1 MIIEQIR
8 EDRAR
13 ALEAND
19 PTGQVCYLAT
29 VDADGSPSVRT
40 LVLREVSER
49 SVRLF
54 INASSPKWQALS
66 ANSACQILLWYPSI
80 QIQYRLSGAA
90 AMASRADIENN
101 WHRRPLRAKLLDY
114 FYAARAAQ
122 SEPYRS
128 SEDFDQA
135 FESMAATL
143 DPESLTPPIEAIA
156 VDIALHQIE
165 RLDLTQNEKPHR
177 RARFRWIDEA
187 WAEDFL
193 VP

>member
-13 ALEAND
+13 ALGAND
-19 PTGQVCYLAT
+19 PAGQVCYLAT
-29 VDADGSPSVRT
+29 IDGDSNPSVRT
-40 LVLREVSER
+40 LVLREVAER

-54 INASSPKWQALS
+54 INASSPKWRALS
-66 ANSACQILLWYPSI
+66 TNSACQILLWYPSI
-80 QIQYRLSGAA
+80 QIQYRLSGDAA
-90 AMASRADIENN
+90 KASRADIERN

-114 FYAARAAQ
+114 FYAARASQ
-122 SEPYRS
+122 SEPYHS
-128 SEDFDQA
+128 GKDFDEA
-135 FESMAATL
+135 FEAMAATL
-143 DPESLTPPIEAIA
+143 DPEALTPPIEAIA
-156 VDIALHQIE
+156 VDITLHQIE
-165 RLDLTQNEKPHR
+165 RLDLTQNETLHR

>member
-13 ALEAND
+13 ALEADD

-29 VDADGSPSVRT
+29 VEADGSPSVRT
-40 LVLREVSER
+40 LVLREVLER

-54 INASSPKWQALS
+54 INASSPKWRALS

-90 AMASRADIENN
+90 AIASRADIENN

-114 FYAARAAQ
+114 FYATRAAQ
-122 SEPYRS
+122 RSGMWCVRVAGNAISMQRREPRGRTAS
-128 SEDFDQA
+128 RIGALST
-135 FESMAATL
+135 ATVL
-143 DPESLTPPIEAIA
+143 RGAMVKRVVGAAIA
-156 VDIALHQIE
+156 AGAAPVTSALCQGW
-165 RLDLTQNEKPHR
+165 R
-177 RARFRWIDEA
+177 R
-187 WAEDFL
+187 
-193 VP
+193 

>member
-1 MIIEQIR
+1 
-8 EDRAR
+8 
-13 ALEAND
+13 
-19 PTGQVCYLAT
+19 
-29 VDADGSPSVRT
+29 
-40 LVLREVSER
+40 
-49 SVRLF
+49 
-54 INASSPKWQALS
+54 
-66 ANSACQILLWYPSI
+66 
-80 QIQYRLSGAA
+80 
-90 AMASRADIENN
+90 MASRADIENN

-122 SEPYRS
+122 SEPYHS
-128 SEDFDQA
+128 SEDFDEA

-165 RLDLTQNEKPHR
+165 RLDLTQNEIPHR